1 MAKNIVLCD
10 EPTCFVKP
18 PFYGGKKTEH
28 HCTTSNPLFTP
39 KKADSFRELSKD
51 NSKLKYRPKTPLA
64 SNPRLF
70 TLHHDPFRV
79 LNTTTSTKYM
89 YKPMITARHEI
100 PNVEKQIF
108 EYTHVASLLLNLWM
122 RTGEQRCQWESPHDL
137 VNQREK
143 KNPRNQTANDGVKN
157 IWYSRLAT
165 QNST

>member
-70 TLHHDPFRV
+70 TLHHDPFSSQHYNFHKV
-79 LNTTTSTKYM
+79 
-89 YKPMITARHEI
+89 
-100 PNVEKQIF
+100 
-108 EYTHVASLLLNLWM
+108 HVQAYDYGK
-122 RTGEQRCQWESPHDL
+122 T
-137 VNQREK
+137 
-143 KNPRNQTANDGVKN
+143 
-157 IWYSRLAT
+157 
-165 QNST
+165 